1 MMQTNQL
8 QGSRVFQQMEL
19 QGHDIES
26 SQVMPKSRKF
36 TMKSGNSNQNFMD
49 LLEESKKML
58 YDIKRLDDG
67 QQE

>member
-67 QQE
+67 HQE